1 MPSTRLLGK
10 RKLDVFEVAEG
21 GWVFTEDRKGRK
33 VKDWLGC

>member
-21 GWVFTEDRKGRK
+21 DEFLQKIAKGAK
-33 VKDWLGC
+33 